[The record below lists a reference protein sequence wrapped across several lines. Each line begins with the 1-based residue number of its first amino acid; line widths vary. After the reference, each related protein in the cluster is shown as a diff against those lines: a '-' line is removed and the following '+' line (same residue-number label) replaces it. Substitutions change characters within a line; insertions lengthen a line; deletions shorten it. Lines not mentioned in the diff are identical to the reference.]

1 MRKLGPDRRLVI
13 NFQLTSKES
22 FSSWVELGG
31 QKSQISA
38 TQLKEKQLS
47 ANKGKTIQEEVS
59 PELLKK
65 KQDIL
70 ALAQQQKNFQ
80 QTKTQQDA
88 AESDQEEEQDEDEEE
103 EEMDDEEEEEE
114 DEDGEDDANTQAQD
128 NKKVQNP
135 PTVPVKK

>member
-1 MRKLGPDRRLVI
+1 MRKLEFDRRLLI
-13 NFQLTSKES
+13 NLQLTYKES

-47 ANKGKTIQEEVS
+47 ANKGKTIQEELS

-65 KQDIL
+65 KQEIL

-88 AESDQEEEQDEDEEE
+88 AESDQEEEYDEEEE
-103 EEMDDEEEEEE
+103 EEMDEEEE
-114 DEDGEDDANTQAQD
+114 DDEDDANTQAQD
-128 NKKVQNP
+128 DKKGQNP